1 MRILV
6 IATFVTGALLASY
19 SLAAAQKLTPQQ
31 YHKEE
36 GKCACP
42 DDKDSGGRRCGKR
55 SAFCQQGGFTEACYR
70 VNVERRRREAC
81 G

>member
-6 IATFVTGALLASY
+6 AATLATSALFLSY
-19 SLAAAQKLTPQQ
+19 SLAAAQKVTPQQ

-42 DDKDSGGRRCGKR
+42 DDKDSAGKRCGKR
-55 SAFCQQGGFTEACYR
+55 SAFCRQGGFTEACYR
-70 VNVERRRREAC
+70 VNVEKRRREAC